1 MLWLLV
7 ADAQSV
13 GWDTAR
19 DEPRFRKDFAA
30 RVPPP
35 RPRHARLLGDGDGGT
50 RRCAAASHPTTRN
63 PEGGIQRAMNPD
75 FARTLP
81 RESHHRALD
90 MRACLTMAMVG
101 LAAARLRPTLR
112 IVGAA
117 Q

>member
-1 MLWLLV
+1 
-7 ADAQSV
+7 
-13 GWDTAR
+13 
-19 DEPRFRKDFAA
+19 
-30 RVPPP
+30 
-35 RPRHARLLGDGDGGT
+35 
-50 RRCAAASHPTTRN
+50 
-63 PEGGIQRAMNPD
+63 MNPG

-117 Q
+117 QMRPSRCNYSAPGDSPWAGSHTTRLRGIDAVGARVAWPAFGMRDDNASTCSFMRQS